1 MTDCKSAF
9 YVEKILNYYD
19 RSDRVLSMMK
29 TRHDNYMNDYISVE
43 YAKKDTE
50 LSWPIRLGVI
60 HDEN

>member
-29 TRHDNYMNDYISVE
+29 TRHDNYMNDYISVV

-50 LSWPIRLGVI
+50 LS
-60 HDEN
+60 